1 MMMLPAGHSE
11 GCHRESLAATLLALF
26 SFYPEADPIL
36 EQQTDPEITAFVSQ
50 PQQTRNL
57 GDNEPVSLLHPKQE
71 LHRTG
76 DSQHTTPLHAPN
88 TEHRQIFSRR
98 SLL

>member
-1 MMMLPAGHSE
+1 MMLSAGHSE

-57 GDNEPVSLLHPKQE
+57 GDNEPVSLHLHTKQDGRRVS
-71 LHRTG
+71 H
-76 DSQHTTPLHAPN
+76 SNINHPLHAP
-88 TEHRQIFSRR
+88 TTSEQSTD
-98 SLL
+98 